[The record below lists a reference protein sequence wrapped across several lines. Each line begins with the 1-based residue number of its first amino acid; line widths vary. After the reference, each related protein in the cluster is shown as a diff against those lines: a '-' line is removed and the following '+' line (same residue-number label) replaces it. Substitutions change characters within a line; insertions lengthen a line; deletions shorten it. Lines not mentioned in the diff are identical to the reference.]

1 MARVAVISFDLDGT
15 LVDYGFVNSVW
26 FEGIPRLYSLEKKVS
41 FDDALSAVKREYD
54 KVGKERPEWYD
65 VHYWLRKFNLN
76 VAPRELLRS
85 FQDRIEIY
93 PEVPRVLDELNK
105 RGFRLVIVT
114 NARTE
119 FVELELGK
127 SKMKNCFER
136 VFSSTSDFGLVKKT
150 VTLYQ
155 KICDILKVAP
165 QEMIHIGD
173 DQNFD
178 FEVPRRLGILAFYLD
193 RSGKHEGE
201 LTMHSLEEF
210 SEKLRWL

>member
-1 MARVAVISFDLDGT
+1 
-15 LVDYGFVNSVW
+15 
-26 FEGIPRLYSLEKKVS
+26 
-41 FDDALSAVKREYD
+41 
-54 KVGKERPEWYD
+54 
-65 VHYWLRKFNLN
+65 
-76 VAPRELLRS
+76 
-85 FQDRIEIY
+85 
-93 PEVPRVLDELNK
+93 
-105 RGFRLVIVT
+105 
-114 NARTE
+114 
-119 FVELELGK
+119 
-127 SKMKNCFER
+127 MKNCFER